1 MFQATLS
8 ASAEITERAAQLWC
22 RIQSYVSEKGLTA
35 QLLIK
40 FEILTL
46 CIAGVTL
53 EYDRRERE
61 FASYLEILRS
71 SCRSR
76 GIRGLGG
83 LPASFAEYRRAE
95 LRFDGGAGEYGYHLY
110 SKGLIEHPERS
121 QLTEQAEILTRLWSA
136 VVFSYFPDF
145 TILPLI
151 QVETPDKPLS
161 MHILCT
167 DLLSPDNRQEFDA
180 VSLSSDVLGF
190 EANDTGFVLSLIDL
204 NQTIERSD
212 AVDSYRTKV
221 SFQLK

>member
-1 MFQATLS
+1 MFQTTLS
-8 ASAEITERAAQLWC
+8 ASADITERAAQLWG
-22 RIQSYVSEKGLTA
+22 RIQSYVSKKRLTA
-35 QLLIK
+35 QLLVR

-76 GIRGLGG
+76 GIHGLRD
-83 LPASFAEYRRAE
+83 LPTSFAEYRRAE
-95 LRFDGGAGEYGYHLY
+95 LRFGGGAEEYGYHLF

-145 TILPLI
+145 AIL
-151 QVETPDKPLS
+151 
-161 MHILCT
+161 
-167 DLLSPDNRQEFDA
+167 
-180 VSLSSDVLGF
+180 VL
-190 EANDTGFVLSLIDL
+190 
-204 NQTIERSD
+204 
-212 AVDSYRTKV
+212 
-221 SFQLK
+221 